1 MNIRIQVVLGLVVGG
16 LLIVPT
22 ALLDSLFFPI
32 VLAGPLITGAV
43 AASVGLSRLPLG
55 AFWVGYGVTML
66 VADWVIN
73 QEDRIFHLVLTVV
86 MELLALAGYG
96 VVRLMGRSRAESQ
109 AAGSAPLSR
118 K

>member
-1 MNIRIQVVLGLVVGG
+1 MNIRIQVLLGLVAGG

-22 ALLDSLFFPI
+22 ALLDSLFFP
-32 VLAGPLITGAV
+32 VALAGPLITGAV
-43 AASVGLSRLPLG
+43 AASMGLSRAPLV

-66 VADWVIN
+66 VSDWVIN

-86 MELLALAGYG
+86 MALLALAGYG
-96 VVRLMGRSRAESQ
+96 VVRLMGRSRTESP
-109 AAGSAPLSR
+109 AAGSTPLSR